1 MATICLT
8 CGTENRPFSKFC
20 IECIATLPTSFAP
33 TDFLPRVDP
42 GANSLLPGARSK
54 GSPTGFAPVSRST
67 VATAPSTRS
76 ASHARNTPNAKKG
89 LWVSVAALVLALLVG
104 AGGWLIAGA
113 GGWYIYS
120 SSVSSGVP
128 RSVAAEDTGPRAHA
142 AASTALLAA
151 APITPVILNES
162 PMPELPISKPPP
174 PAPVSTP
181 APTPSAPAAAVIRA
195 VPKARPAPVAEL
207 PTAAANPRTQCDG
220 RNFFAS
226 ASCMAAQ
233 CAKPVHRQ
241 HPECEAVR
249 RQQRLMDEKRN
260 PTMLN

>member
-1 MATICLT
+1 M
-8 CGTENRPFSKFC
+8 
-20 IECIATLPTSFAP
+20 
-33 TDFLPRVDP
+33 
-42 GANSLLPGARSK
+42 
-54 GSPTGFAPVSRST
+54 
-67 VATAPSTRS
+67 ATAPSGPS
-76 ASHARNTPNAKKG
+76 ASQVRNIPNTKKG
-89 LWVSVAALVLALLVG
+89 LWVSVAAFVLALLVG

-120 SSVSSGVP
+120 SSVSPGVP
-128 RSVAAEDTGPRAHA
+128 KSVAAEATAPRAHA

-151 APITPVILNES
+151 TPITPVIVTES
-162 PMPELPISKPPP
+162 PMPELPIYEPPH

-181 APTPSAPAAAVIRA
+181 APTPSAPAAAAIRA